1 MGNERYIKKFNGGND
16 NGEIGGKRAAK
27 NGGMGASYGRR
38 NGYSKNDGG
47 AKREASQSFGGYK
60 NNKVKRAGGNSN
72 YAERRGKFQKINNE
86 ATDKYA
92 KTHTEDVD
100 DVIVAL
106 DPELDDRSETLE
118 SDSFEQLTA
127 ENCENIVAGRNAVA
141 ELVRSERDV
150 DKIFVK
156 DGEWNGSIKKI
167 VFEAKERGIP
177 IVSAGKT
184 KLDSL
189 AGNIPHQGIVA
200 IAAEKQY
207 CTVEDIIEYA
217 RSKGEEP
224 FIVIADGIN
233 DPHNLGTLIRVADG
247 AGCHG
252 LIIPKRRNATL
263 TPTVG
268 KASAGAL
275 SHLMIA
281 RASSISATVDKLK
294 KLGVWVYS
302 AEAGGSDYS
311 ETEIATPAAFVFGS
325 EGEGVSRAVKGNSD
339 VIISIPMRG
348 HVNSLNVSSAAA
360 VILFHAAKYF

>member
-1 MGNERYIKKFNGGND
+1 MGNERYIKKFNSGD
-16 NGEIGGKRAAK
+16 EKWEVRSRRADKLGEAAS
-27 NGGMGASYGRR
+27 MSHGRR
-38 NGYSKNDGG
+38 NGYSRNENG
-47 AKREASQSFGGYK
+47 AKRDGAHSFGDHKEHKAKHVSGVDSDHTEK
-60 NNKVKRAGGNSN
+60 
-72 YAERRGKFQKINNE
+72 RGKFPKMTDESAYKHTKEHTDAFDGTVGMPE
-86 ATDKYA
+86 A
-92 KTHTEDVD
+92 
-100 DVIVAL
+100 
-106 DPELDDRSETLE
+106 ELRSENDDL
-118 SDSFEQLTA
+118 EQLTA
-127 ENCENIVAGRNAVA
+127 ENCESIVAGRNAVA

-156 DGEWNGSIKKI
+156 DGEWNGAIKKI
-167 VFEAKERGIP
+167 VYEAKNRGIP

-189 AGNIPHQGIVA
+189 AGSIPHQGIVA
-200 IAAEKQY
+200 VAAEKQY
-207 CTVEDIIEYA
+207 CTVEDMIEYA

-281 RASSISATVDKLK
+281 RVASISATVDKLK
-294 KLGVWVYS
+294 RLGIWIYS
-302 AEAGGSDYS
+302 AEAGGSDY
-311 ETEIATPAAFVFGS
+311 TMTDIATPAAFVFGS
-325 EGEGVSRAVKGNSD
+325 EGDGVSRAVKDSSD